1 MAKRKS
7 KLNVEWMPRSLEDL
21 FEIAQYAHEQA
32 SSEAAEMLLA
42 SLHATGEA
50 LAPHPHLWRVRSE
63 LRMKDV
69 RFAPTEAYF
78 ICYRIV
84 NVDIQILRVI
94 HKRRD
99 IAALFAQ
106 IEEDIL

>member
-1 MAKRKS
+1 MAKRKT
-7 KLNVEWMPRSLEDL
+7 KLNLEWMPRSLEDL
-21 FEIAQYAHEQA
+21 FEIAQYVREQA
-32 SSEAAEMLLA
+32 SSEAAETLLA

-50 LAPHPHLWRVRSE
+50 LAPYPLLWRVRNE

-69 RFAPTEAYF
+69 RFAPTQAYF

-84 NVDIQILRVI
+84 NIEIQILRVI

-99 IAALFAQ
+99 IAALFYQ
-106 IEEDIL
+106 IEEEGL

>member
-1 MAKRKS
+1 
-7 KLNVEWMPRSLEDL
+7 MPRSIEDL
-21 FEIAQYAHEQA
+21 FEIAQYVHERA
-32 SSEAAEMLLA
+32 SSEAAETLLA

-50 LAPHPHLWRVRSE
+50 LAPHPQLWRVRSE
-63 LRMKDV
+63 LKMQDV
-69 RFAPTEAYF
+69 RFAPTQSYF

-84 NVDIQILRVI
+84 NTDIQILRVI

-106 IEEDIL
+106 FEEDIL